1 MTGGVASVAL
11 PLLVGLPLL
20 AAGGLVAVAAHRRA
34 VLARTVLF
42 GVLIANSTVGVLLV
56 AARTDGSVLAHQVG
70 NWLPGVAIVFVAD
83 MFAALM
89 LAATG
94 LLTLTCC
101 AFAVAA
107 GQEQRRMFA
116 PLVLVLTGGVNG
128 ALLTG
133 DLFNLFVFIEVM
145 LLPSYGLRMLA
156 SRGTDSER
164 QVRGNRLYVTVNL
177 LTSTIF
183 LAGVGLIY
191 GVTGTVNLGELA
203 GAARDSGTV
212 AAAAAVCLF
221 ALSIKAAVVPVHGWL
236 AQAYSATSPTIAAL
250 FSGLHTKVA
259 IYAIYRIYAVVFD
272 GDSRW
277 LWVGIVLFSVTM
289 VVGGLGAVGQNT
301 ARAVLAFSTVSQVGY
316 ILLGVALFG
325 PLGLT
330 AGIFYQLHH
339 MIVKTSLFLSAGAV
353 EVRYG
358 SVPLGQVRGLAR
370 REPVIA
376 VAFFAAAL
384 SLAGLPP
391 FSGFVAKYALV
402 TASFSTGQWVAGAVA
417 VLASLLTMLAMLKIW
432 SSTFWGKPDQDDD
445 PPAGAADVDHTSG
458 DTAVG
463 DTAVAVRT
471 PPRIGTAL
479 AAPAIAL
486 VLATLAFGLGGELMM
501 WLASVA
507 ADGLVDTTSYV
518 QAVLTP

>member
-1 MTGGVASVAL
+1 MTGGSTGVTL
-11 PLLVGLPLL
+11 PLLVGVPLL
-20 AAGGLVAVAAHRRA
+20 AAGCLVALSAGRHLR
-34 VLARTVLF
+34 LARAVLF
-42 GVLIANSTVGVLLV
+42 GVLTMVSAVGVVLV
-56 AARTDGSVLAHQVG
+56 VARADGSVPAHQVG
-70 NWLPGVAIVFVAD
+70 DWLPGVAIVFVAD

-89 LAATG
+89 LTATS

-107 GQEQRRMFA
+107 GQAQQRMFA
-116 PLVLVLTGGVNG
+116 PLVLVLTAGVNG

-133 DLFNLFVFIEVM
+133 DLFNLFVFVEVM
-145 LLPSYGLRMLA
+145 LLPSYGLLMLA
-156 SRGTDSER
+156 ARGTDSDR

-203 GAARDSGTV
+203 GAARDSSTV

-236 AQAYSATSPTIAAL
+236 TQAYSATSPTVAAL

-289 VVGGLGAVGQNT
+289 VVGGLGAVGEGA
-301 ARAVLAFSTVSQVGY
+301 ARAVLAFSTVGQVGY

-330 AGIFYQLHH
+330 AGIFFLLHH

-358 SVPLGQVRGLAR
+358 SVPLGRVRGLAR

-376 VAFFAAAL
+376 VAFLAAAF
-384 SLAGLPP
+384 SLVGLPP

-402 TASFSTGQWVAGAVA
+402 TASFSAGQWVAGAIV
-417 VLASLLTMLAMLKIW
+417 VLASLLTLLAVLKIW
-432 SSTFWGKPDQDDD
+432 STTFWGPPGAEDDVAPTRSTD
-445 PPAGAADVDHTSG
+445 GAG
-458 DTAVG
+458 G

-471 PPRIGTAL
+471 SRRIGAAL
-479 AAPAIAL
+479 AAPAVAL
-486 VLATLAFGLGGELMM
+486 VLVTLGFGLGGELM
-501 WLASVA
+501 LSLSSVA
-507 ADGLVDTTSYV
+507 AGGLVDTESYV
-518 QAVLTP
+518 RAVSSP